1 MLKISRFCIG
11 CYLRGMIMNQYG
23 KVILSVSNSE
33 IDKIFDYKIPEK
45 FQTIVCPGC
54 RVMVPFGRYN
64 KKVEGYVIALSCET
78 EVLEKKLKEI
88 EQVLD
93 NGQVVFTKTM
103 LSLAFWL
110 REKYFTTLSQCL
122 QTMLPAGIKTK
133 VGMFVK
139 LNKEQTFNKITEE
152 EQKVIHF
159 LKEQKG
165 IIKKEKL
172 QKLFEKNIDVL
183 LKGLQE
189 KKIIDVFERTEN
201 KDFSNKIKYFS
212 LSSNYEKYE
221 NCSEAQK
228 KVIELLLDRKKRTLA
243 EIKKSLSI
251 SDSPIKTLLKKGVL
265 IEEEFDKKYQAL
277 NEISEQTFPF
287 LLTAEQQKVM
297 NTIEKERKKE
307 QKKPILVHGIT
318 GSGKTEIYLQLIADI
333 LKEGKQAIVLVP
345 EISLTPQI
353 VSRFVSRFGNY
364 VAVTH
369 SRLSQAERYEQ
380 WKKAKNNEISIIIGP
395 RSALFTPFEN
405 LGVIIIDEEH
415 ESSYHSDTSPKY
427 DAREVAQKVCELT
440 GSILLLGSATPDMI
454 TYYKAKKGEFLLTVM
469 KQRTNNSQLPEVF
482 IEDMRE
488 ELQEGNYSVFSR
500 NLYQAMK
507 KNIKNRK
514 QTILFINRRGHSTFV
529 SCRKCG
535 HVMICEQCNIP
546 YTYHASENQLICHYC
561 GKRIQNPVICPACG
575 SKYIKYFGTGTQKIE
590 TEVKKLFPQARV
602 LRMDFDTT
610 SKKNG
615 HKLILEQFAKGYADI
630 LIGTQMIAKGHDFPN
645 VTLVGIVAAD
655 LSLNIGDYKGAEIT
669 FQLLTQVAGR
679 AGRAQ
684 EKGTVYIQT
693 YQPENE
699 CILFAARQDY
709 EAFYE
714 REIKIR
720 KAMEY
725 PPFSN
730 IFTILILGKNEK
742 NVISAIQYL
751 YEIMRYFNK
760 KNKFQILG
768 PSPAFLS
775 KIKNE
780 YRWKIIVKYKEEQQ
794 LQSYVLYCIEK
805 WKQKGFG
812 NGIYINLTMNPFTS
826 I

>member
-1 MLKISRFCIG
+1 
-11 CYLRGMIMNQYG
+11 MNQYG
-23 KVILSVSNSE
+23 KVILSISNSE

-45 FQTIVCPGC
+45 FQTMICAGC
-54 RVMVPFGRYN
+54 RVIVSFGRYN
-64 KKVEGYVIALSCET
+64 KKVEGYIIALSHET
-78 EVLEKKLKEI
+78 DIPEKKLKVI
-88 EQVLD
+88 EEVLD
-93 NGQVVFTKTM
+93 DGQVVFTKTM
-103 LSLAFWL
+103 LSLAFWM

-122 QTMLPAGIKTK
+122 QIMLPSGIKTK
-133 VGMFVK
+133 IELFIK
-139 LNKEQTFNKITEE
+139 LNENQVLDNISKE
-152 EQKVIHF
+152 EQEIIHF
-159 LKEQKG
+159 LAEQKG
-165 IIKKEKL
+165 IVKKEKL
-172 QKLFEKNIDVL
+172 QELFKKNIDII
-183 LKGLQE
+183 LKSLQE
-189 KKIIDVFERTEN
+189 RKIIDIFEKTEN
-201 KDFSNKIKYFS
+201 KNFSNKIKYFS
-212 LSSNYEKYE
+212 LSSTYKQYEKY
-221 NCSEAQK
+221 SEVQK
-228 KVIELLLDRKKRTLA
+228 KVIELLLNGEKRTLS
-243 EIKKSLSI
+243 EIKKFLSI
-251 SDSPIKTLLKKGVL
+251 SDSPVKTLLKKGVL
-265 IEEEFDKKYQAL
+265 IESAFDKKYQAL
-277 NEISEQTFPF
+277 DKKNYEKTFPF
-287 LLTAEQQKVM
+287 LLTLEQQKVM
-297 NTIEKERKKE
+297 NTIEKERRKQK
-307 QKKPILVHGIT
+307 KKPILIHGIT
-318 GSGKTEIYLQLIADI
+318 GSGKTEIYLQVIANV

-405 LGVIIIDEEH
+405 LGAIIIDEEH

-427 DAREVAQKVCELT
+427 DAREVARKICELT
-440 GSILLLGSATPDMI
+440 ESILLLGSATPDMI
-454 TYYKAKKGEFLLTVM
+454 TYYKAKQGEILLTSM
-469 KQRTNNSQLPEVF
+469 KQRTNESQLPEVF

-488 ELQEGNYSVFSR
+488 ELQEGNYSIFSR
-500 NLYQAMK
+500 NLYQAVQR
-507 KNIKNRK
+507 NIENRK

-546 YTYHASENQLICHYC
+546 YTYHASENQLACHYC
-561 GKRIQNPVICPACG
+561 GKKIQNPVICPACA

-610 SKKNG
+610 SKKNS
-615 HKLILEQFAKGYADI
+615 HELILEQFSKGYADI

-645 VTLVGIVAAD
+645 VTLVGIIAAD

-699 CILFAARQDY
+699 CIVFSAKQDY
-709 EAFYE
+709 EAFYR

-720 KAMEY
+720 KAMAY

-730 IFTILILGKNEK
+730 IFTILIVGKNEK

-751 YEIMRYFNK
+751 YEIMKYFNK
-760 KNKFQILG
+760 RNKFHILG

-780 YRWKIIVKYKEEQQ
+780 YRWKIIVKCEEEQR
-794 LQSYVLYCIEK
+794 LQSYVLYCVKK

-812 NGIYINLTMNPFTS
+812 NDIYINLTMNPFTTV
-826 I
+826 